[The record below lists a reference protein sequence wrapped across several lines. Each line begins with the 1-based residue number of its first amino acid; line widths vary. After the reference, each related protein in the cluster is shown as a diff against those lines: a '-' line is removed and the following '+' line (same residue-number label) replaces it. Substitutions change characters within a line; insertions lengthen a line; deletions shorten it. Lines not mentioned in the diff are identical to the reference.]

1 MKYKILCACAVFAFA
16 VAVTPAQTK
25 ETSAGKC
32 AKPDV
37 AQTIPAGDKDGH
49 AFMVQ
54 SGKCA
59 TTSTL
64 EGVKSKEG
72 AFAEHDE
79 ATGTKMKGGGVYVET
94 FENGDKIYYSYSN
107 TGTTK
112 DNMLVTGSNMYTI
125 LWGTGKFKGMK
136 GSGTCKT
143 TGRADGGLDY
153 SCMGTYTM
161 GAAAAPKKP

>member
-32 AKPDV
+32 AKPEV
-37 AQTIPAGDKDGH
+37 MQAVPAGDKDGH

-59 TTSTL
+59 TTSTV

-79 ATGTKMKGGGVYVET
+79 ATATHSKGGGIYVET
-94 FENGDKIYYSYSN
+94 FDNGDKITYSYTSM
-107 TGTTK
+107 GTTK
-112 DNMLVTGSNMYTI
+112 DNMLVTGSNAYTV
-125 LWGTGKFKGMK
+125 LSGTGKFKGMK
-136 GSGTCKT
+136 GSGTCT
-143 TGRADGGLDY
+143 TKGTPDGGLEY
-153 SCMGTYTM
+153 SCKGTYTM
-161 GAAAAPKKP
+161 GAAAPKKM